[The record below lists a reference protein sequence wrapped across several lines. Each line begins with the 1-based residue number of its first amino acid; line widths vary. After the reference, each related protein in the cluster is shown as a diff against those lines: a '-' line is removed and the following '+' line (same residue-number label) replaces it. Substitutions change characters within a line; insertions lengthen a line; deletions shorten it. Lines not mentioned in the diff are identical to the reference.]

1 MRWMAW
7 FATLLLIVPSVVAS
21 ADSVVLK
28 SGKTFSGQVASAE
41 LILSGGEWPRLIAL
55 TDGSGEVM
63 EFPRTDIECLV
74 LEEPGGS
81 RIVRPGASWRSER
94 SRGVSTGT
102 VLIGAG
108 FVAGFVAM
116 IVPFGGEEIVPVL
129 GGRSVVAKDYNA
141 LNYVLLVGGAAAVVA
156 GSIMNEREREDA
168 ISSAPRIEP
177 AVSPISGD
185 PGLMCCLRF

>member
-7 FATLLLIVPSVVAS
+7 FASLLLLVPPAVAS

-28 SGKTFSGQVASAE
+28 SGRTFSGEIASAE
-41 LILSGGEWPRLIAL
+41 LILSGGEWPQLIAL
-55 TDGSGEVM
+55 IDGSGEVM
-63 EFPRTDIECLV
+63 EFLRTEIECLV
-74 LEEPGGS
+74 LEELDGS
-81 RIVRPGASWRSER
+81 RIVRPGTSWRSER

-102 VLIGAG
+102 VLIGTG

-129 GGRSVVAKDYNA
+129 GGRSIVAKDYNA
-141 LNYVLLVGGAAAVVA
+141 LNYVLLVGGGAAVVV
-156 GSIMNEREREDA
+156 GSIMNEREREEA
-168 ISSAPRIEP
+168 VSSAPRIEP